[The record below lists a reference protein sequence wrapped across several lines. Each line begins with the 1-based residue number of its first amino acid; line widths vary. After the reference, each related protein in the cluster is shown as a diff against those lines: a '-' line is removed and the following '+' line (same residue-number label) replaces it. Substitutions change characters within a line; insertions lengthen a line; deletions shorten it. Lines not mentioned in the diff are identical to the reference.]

1 VKDDKGKR
9 LLALVETLSEIGRL
23 TAGPPGIPPAVLAA
37 EREALSAAMK
47 DPQLLAEAKKLDL
60 VIDALPG
67 EVVDAKIKAALAQ
80 PPETVAALKAAA
92 GG

>member
-1 VKDDKGKR
+1 
-9 LLALVETLSEIGRL
+9 
-23 TAGPPGIPPAVLAA
+23 
-37 EREALSAAMK
+37 MK

-60 VIDALPG
+60 DIDAAPG
-67 EVVDAKIKAALAQ
+67 EVVEAKIKAALAQ

>member
-1 VKDDKGKR
+1 
-9 LLALVETLSEIGRL
+9 
-23 TAGPPGIPPAVLAA
+23 VLAA
-37 EREALSAAMK
+37 EREALTAAMK

-60 VIDALPG
+60 VIDAAPG
-67 EVVDAKIKAALAQ
+67 EVVETKIKAALAQ